1 MFERFTPEAR
11 NTIIGAQVQA
21 RRLGHDQILAEDVL
35 LAAISDDQ
43 TSPGR
48 ILREC
53 GVDPERLTAELTS
66 LGPADADALR
76 QIGIDL
82 DSVRRQIE
90 RVFGAGALDQPRN
103 HGGSW
108 LGGRRRAGGH
118 LPFSPVA
125 KKSLEQALRQALAL
139 GHNFIGA
146 EHVVL
151 GLLATDDAPAALTLT
166 RLGVD
171 VADVRSRLIAELRR
185 AA

>member
-11 NTIIGAQVQA
+11 STIIRAHEQA
-21 RRLGHDQILAEDVL
+21 RRLGHAQILPEDVL

-43 TSPGR
+43 ASPGR

-53 GVDPERLTAELTS
+53 GVDPERLATEMTP
-66 LGPADADALR
+66 LGKADADALR

-82 DSVRRQIE
+82 GSVRRRIE
-90 RVFGAGALDQPRN
+90 EVFGAGALDQPRQ
-103 HGGSW
+103 GGRGW

-118 LPFSPVA
+118 LPFSLVA

-146 EHVVL
+146 EHIVL
-151 GLLATDDAPAALTLT
+151 GLLATDDAPAAVTLT
-166 RLGVD
+166 RLDVD
-171 VADVRSRLIAELRR
+171 VADLRSRLIAELRR